1 MKCWTERKMEIR
13 ETYWCSVG
21 ERRRRRDWNNRLS
34 DIVWRQNRKTKAK
47 RCLLRLQKQCGLIGD
62 GGGVQCLLIDTH
74 AQKYGSF
81 EVKLAESLRLIAN
94 IPIWERETKKGES
107 ILYIRSILPTS
118 STQPAPNMLLR
129 YFSKKYK
136 RKTIRTCVGINV
148 IKTISKNSTQNSLF
162 AKTINDSFLCFKIFF
177 SKIVNMRCTIAFWN
191 SRPNINFEFWIWILN
206 FLMTPNVILIT
217 LKNTILFLG
226 FHVIL
231 YFS

>member
-1 MKCWTERKMEIR
+1 MEIR

-81 EVKLAESLRLIAN
+81 EVKLAESLRLVVN
-94 IPIWERETKKGES
+94 CKYSNLRKREKKGES

-136 RKTIRTCVGINV
+136 RKTIRTCAGINV

-162 AKTINDSFLCFKIFF
+162 AKTINDSFFCFKIFF
-177 SKIVNMRCTIAFWN
+177 QKLWTWD
-191 SRPNINFEFWIWILN
+191 
-206 FLMTPNVILIT
+206 T
-217 LKNTILFLG
+217 LLHYEIYNQT
-226 FHVIL
+226 
-231 YFS
+231 